1 MSFLAGKAATI
12 AAASSLAGVA
22 ATSTYLFVRRHANN
36 HPKLRLT
43 YLDMKGV
50 AEPIRLALAIGS
62 IPFEDRRV
70 GYDEIASMRAAGE
83 LPFSQ
88 LPLLDIG
95 NARHAQS
102 NALLRW
108 AGARAGLYPDR
119 LRLEIDSALEQMA
132 DIQKAMTPLWYHNAL
147 SRSPAS
153 GSLYEA
159 TALSGEQL
167 DGAKRALNSDLLP
180 VRFGQLERLVTHSGG
195 PFLTGEHLTIADLTC
210 HVMVDG
216 ILDGSYCDGVSP
228 SVLDEC
234 EQLRALSTTLAR
246 HPKVVE
252 WNARVEQT

>member
-1 MSFLAGKAATI
+1 MLAGKAYTI
-12 AAASSLAGVA
+12 ATTGCLAGVA
-22 ATSTYLFVRRHANN
+22 AASTYLFVRRHANN
-36 HPKLRLT
+36 HPKQLRLT
-43 YLDMKGV
+43 YLDMPGV

-62 IPFEDRRV
+62 IPFEDKRI
-70 GYDEIASMRAAGE
+70 GYEEIASMRAAGE

-88 LPLLDIG
+88 LPLLDIDG
-95 NARHAQS
+95 VRHAQS

-119 LRLEIDSALEQMA
+119 LQLEIDSALEQMA
-132 DIQKAMTPLWYHNAL
+132 DIQKAMTPLWYRNAL

-159 TALSGEQL
+159 TALSGDQL
-167 DGAKRALNSDLLP
+167 DGVLRALNSDLLP
-180 VRFGQLERLVTHSGG
+180 VRFGQLERLVTRSGG
-195 PFLTGEHLTIADLTC
+195 PFLTGEHVTIADLTC

-216 ILDGSYCDGVSP
+216 ILDGSYCDGVSA

-234 EQLRALSTTLAR
+234 AQLRNLSATLAR

-252 WNARVEQT
+252 WNERGQA